1 MGSRPRV
8 RELRLHTSTVEY
20 RESTMPLHA
29 MRVLAATIALL
40 AQPGTAPRTPPR
52 ASEPSLSSLLKRSG
66 SDKAN
71 HHAYDVVYEG
81 LFAPFRDR
89 PIRML
94 EIGVEDGHSLD
105 VWSKYFASGSK
116 IFGLAYNNTLKE
128 NLRDNVTIFH
138 GSQGDASVL
147 DRLVGAGNFS
157 IIIDDGS
164 HLPSHQWNTFQ
175 TLWNTVTPG
184 GVYVVEDIETNYW
197 SKNAVVY
204 GYPLRHEKNAMD
216 DFKRLVD
223 TQVNAEFSRGVD
235 DTDMQWIQFYKNC
248 VIIKKH
254 GLGHSKRTYRWARS
268 RLPAEA
274 LRTASSIHAFQ
285 GKSHASRVDV
295 EAHSERK
302 LN

>member
-1 MGSRPRV
+1 M
-8 RELRLHTSTVEY
+8 
-20 RESTMPLHA
+20 
-29 MRVLAATIALL
+29 
-40 AQPGTAPRTPPR
+40 
-52 ASEPSLSSLLKRSG
+52 
-66 SDKAN
+66 
-71 HHAYDVVYEG
+71 
-81 LFAPFRDR
+81 
-89 PIRML
+89 
-94 EIGVEDGHSLD
+94 
-105 VWSKYFASGSK
+105 
-116 IFGLAYNNTLKE
+116 
-128 NLRDNVTIFH
+128 
-138 GSQGDASVL
+138 
-147 DRLVGAGNFS
+147 
-157 IIIDDGS
+157 
-164 HLPSHQWNTFQ
+164 
-175 TLWNTVTPG
+175 
-184 GVYVVEDIETNYW
+184 VEDIETNYW

-254 GLGHSKRTYRWARS
+254 GLGHSKRKYRWARS